1 MKLTNNQIYNYAIE
15 LQKNFQD
22 EAQKLPIKINFYL
35 QKNKNTLLELAQNIE
50 QARTSIVQNY
60 GELNVDTAQ
69 YVVPPEKVAE
79 VSKELEDL
87 FALEQEVQI
96 YTISIDTFPEDM
108 SFTSGQMQAIMF
120 MID

>member
-22 EAQKLPIKINFYL
+22 ETQKLPIKINFYL
-35 QKNKNTLLELAQNIE
+35 QKNKNILLELAQNVE
-50 QARTSIVQNY
+50 QIRTDIIANY
-60 GELNVDTAQ
+60 GELDIETNQ
-69 YVVPPEKVAE
+69 YTIPPEKVAE

-87 FALEQEVQI
+87 FSLEQEVQI
-96 YTISIDTFPEDM
+96 YTVSIDTFPEDI

>member
-1 MKLTNNQIYNYAIE
+1 MKLTNSQIYNYAIE

-22 EAQKLPIKINFYL
+22 ETQKLPIKINFYL

-50 QARTSIVQNY
+50 QIRTDIIANY
-60 GELNVDTAQ
+60 GELNIETNQ
-69 YVVPPEKVAE
+69 YIVPSEKVAE
-79 VSKELEDL
+79 ASKELEDL

-96 YTISIDTFPEDM
+96 YTISIDTFPEDI

>member
-22 EAQKLPIKINFYL
+22 ETQKLPIKINFYL
-35 QKNKNTLLELAQNIE
+35 QKNKNILLELAQNIE
-50 QARTSIVQNY
+50 QTRTEIIANY
-60 GELNVDTAQ
+60 GELDIETNQ
-69 YVVPPEKVAE
+69 YVIPPEKIAE
-79 VSKELEDL
+79 ASKELEDL

-96 YTISIDTFPEDM
+96 YTVSIDTFPEDIN
-108 SFTSGQMQAIMF
+108 FTSGQMQAIMF